1 MVERKTKAK
10 GREEEEEEEKD
21 PAAVALVEL
30 EGGRRA
36 GIWRTNKRA
45 HSIAFQGVNF
55 FSFLFSVYYYYPP
68 VGENK
73 MVRAPLASDDAG
85 YGTFNYARTSYDAVS
100 QFSAVELQYHTAN
113 SRISPPSDQM
123 KIKVKTKDDSI
134 GSTMKKLLGGG
145 TQPSQTSSSSHR
157 RRKPRTTSP
166 YAASSPSSSSTSCS
180 VRRARGHA
188 AHSRDRTDAARQR
201 MFQHRHRLPEV
212 VVVGGV
218 LDDGLLGLRLVVL
231 QPARH
236 PLQRV
241 LGVERR

>member
-10 GREEEEEEEKD
+10 GRKEEEEEEKD

-36 GIWRTNKRA
+36 GVRRTNKRA

-55 FSFLFSVYYYYPP
+55 FSFFFSSLLLSARRRKQNGSRPSRKRRRRLWYIQLRRYVIRCGQP
-68 VGENK
+68 VFI
-73 MVRAPLASDDAG
+73 S
-85 YGTFNYARTSYDAVS
+85 RTTVPYS
-100 QFSAVELQYHTAN
+100 QY

-123 KIKVKTKDDSI
+123 KIKVKAKDDTTE
-134 GSTMKKLLGGG
+134 STMKKLLGGG
-145 TQPSQTSSSSHR
+145 TQPSQTRSSSYR

-166 YAASSPSSSSTSCS
+166 YASSSPSSSSTSCS

-188 AHSRDRTDAARQR
+188 AHSRDCTDAARQR

-231 QPARH
+231 QPA
-236 PLQRV
+236 
-241 LGVERR
+241 